1 MSLTLHEQLM
11 TVHIPLHHVRQ
22 AYVKI
27 TWYVIYVIGSWLH
40 NPDHMLWLKIVEDQ
54 FTVTQIIKICV
65 NAGFTAVVQ
74 LEVGLLPDINTCCVS
89 FSCQFI
95 TATSHYYSY
104 QSLLTITTGVIQYP
118 VSTVLCIITYTA
130 YCNWC
135 CTL

>member
-74 LEVGLLPDINTCCVS
+74 LESGALTRHQYLLRFFFMSV
-89 FSCQFI
+89 
-95 TATSHYYSY
+95 YYSY
-104 QSLLTITTGVIQYP
+104 QSLLQLPVIVNDNNRCYT
-118 VSTVLCIITYTA
+118 VSCFNSPLYNNLHCI
-130 YCNWC
+130 
-135 CTL
+135 L